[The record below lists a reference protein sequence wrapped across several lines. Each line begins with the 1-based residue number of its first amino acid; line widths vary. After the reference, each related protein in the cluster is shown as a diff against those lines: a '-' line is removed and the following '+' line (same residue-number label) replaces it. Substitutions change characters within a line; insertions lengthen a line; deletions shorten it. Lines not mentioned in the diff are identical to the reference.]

1 MLGEILTREECA
13 RCRICCSFDSYD
25 LWETPVITDGV
36 KERALEIDCN
46 LRFSDVSGA
55 RLFIMQREPDE
66 DLYFCPMLDHKK
78 GCKLGDEKPF
88 DCRIW
93 PYRVMRF
100 EGRRVIVISPVCP
113 TVYSKPL
120 CEIKALAEKLAP
132 TIFAEADKTPE
143 MVKPYIAGY
152 TILLA
157 EN

>member
-120 CEIKALAEKLAP
+120 NEIKALAEKLAP